1 MRFARDLVPVFIIGG
16 ILGTAPAQALT
27 EADLRNCDSLQAERS
42 IPGCTAV
49 IDEPR
54 VPDNMKGLARLKRG
68 MAYFSVNKIDAA
80 IGDLE
85 VARKLRPDDHV
96 AANE

>member
-1 MRFARDLVPVFIIGG
+1 MRFARDFVPALIVAG
-16 ILGTAPAQALT
+16 ILGATPASALS

-54 VPDNMKGLARLKRG
+54 VRA
-68 MAYFSVNKIDAA
+68 
-80 IGDLE
+80 
-85 VARKLRPDDHV
+85 
-96 AANE
+96 